1 MLSNY
6 CTQVYDVTAFW
17 RVHPGGRVILTYAGR
32 DATDVFATFH
42 AATSWALL
50 REHQIGELAAE
61 VRSGSDLGVP
71 GLGRLPAARSAVTLG
86 SDFARALECPGTRC
100 TGATFCD

>member
-1 MLSNY
+1 MRGWWLGTGCASPHAPLQGTTLCHMLSSY

-61 VRSGSDLGVP
+61 VRSGSDLGAP
-71 GLGRLPAARSAVTLG
+71 GLGG
-86 SDFARALECPGTRC
+86 G
-100 TGATFCD
+100 

>member
-6 CTQVYDVTAFW
+6 CTQVYDVTGFW

-71 GLGRLPAARSAVTLG
+71 GLEEAHCSTPCCCSGLRLCS
-86 SDFARALECPGTRC
+86 
-100 TGATFCD
+100 GA